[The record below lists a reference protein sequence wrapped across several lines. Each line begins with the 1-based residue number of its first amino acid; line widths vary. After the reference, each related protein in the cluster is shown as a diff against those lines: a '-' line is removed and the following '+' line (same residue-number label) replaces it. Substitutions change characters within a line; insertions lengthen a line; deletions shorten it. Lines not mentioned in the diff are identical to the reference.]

1 LCHSSGLPSQ
11 TLCWPKL
18 LPSTGNPRSP
28 TTTTSSLRLPHLIKI
43 EYHAQPDGLKDH
55 YKQLPE
61 FQQLSTL
68 IGKSPDDQIH
78 GLTYLLAKEM
88 QAKLQRQGKQL
99 VDRPQDSTAPILF
112 HPGQGPSPAP
122 TLKTLLDH
130 GSLGV
135 QPGRLIGMAKTKQY
149 VPIIEPG
156 NNDVKELPAAS
167 SSEASKLPTPS
178 SYIDY
183 THGHGLSNGYEGVAN
198 VEEPVTY

>member
-1 LCHSSGLPSQ
+1 
-11 TLCWPKL
+11 
-18 LPSTGNPRSP
+18 
-28 TTTTSSLRLPHLIKI
+28 
-43 EYHAQPDGLKDH
+43 
-55 YKQLPE
+55 
-61 FQQLSTL
+61 
-68 IGKSPDDQIH
+68 
-78 GLTYLLAKEM
+78 M

-198 VEEPVTY
+198 AEEPVTTVEHVVHHPTVATQLLHQVQHQNPHQHHQQHVQQQHHGLVATVLPAELDADKGVNGIHFVHSQEDKSVSWDWK